1 MSVHAHKQ
9 SKSKCI
15 NRKKRHKKPN
25 LWANIIP
32 RLKTMFSHTSVPT
45 CGWPMQMKISG
56 ADRMPCLP
64 CSLSGMKRSIE
75 HAYMRVLQ
83 STNGCTWARLHQQK
97 SVKMHTSG
105 AFLVELIRKLCDDR
119 CGGHCL
125 AVSPV
130 KTCQR
135 ALTSQP
141 TDLLFWWEIIRGAR
155 LQLWTNATPFQSPHL
170 PPPLPVANSPPPP
183 LPLGNGDGCF

>member
-105 AFLVELIRKLCDDR
+105 AFLVELIRKLCGDR

-125 AVSPV
+125 SKPV
-130 KTCQR
+130 KGRSPASRRICYSGGR
-135 ALTSQP
+135 LSEALGSSCEQM
-141 TDLLFWWEIIRGAR
+141 
-155 LQLWTNATPFQSPHL
+155 
-170 PPPLPVANSPPPP
+170 PPPFNPHTYHPLSLLPIAPPPP